1 MGESQ
6 SRVNSLSWTSRALVW
21 LSVALFIVIHWWE
34 LNKLLF
40 IPSLLA
46 CMQVC
51 ARTVSCCVCFYSSK
65 LPKTD
70 PWDSSSEGRKKNQTE
85 RFSDLLI
92 HENVWPFVNT
102 SLLTHYPST
111 LWEIKTGLGLSSTPR
126 VLDTM
131 SHFLFPDRTAAR
143 CGPSTFYLSILL
155 SKSGLLDVL
164 RVMYVCPEWSDTS
177 WRLPL
182 IRMLSLPASNQVGD
196 WINRRPT
203 DVVDV

>member
-1 MGESQ
+1 M
-6 SRVNSLSWTSRALVW
+6 
-21 LSVALFIVIHWWE
+21 
-34 LNKLLF
+34 
-40 IPSLLA
+40 
-46 CMQVC
+46 
-51 ARTVSCCVCFYSSK
+51 
-65 LPKTD
+65 
-70 PWDSSSEGRKKNQTE
+70 
-85 RFSDLLI
+85 
-92 HENVWPFVNT
+92 
-102 SLLTHYPST
+102 
-111 LWEIKTGLGLSSTPR
+111 SSTPR

-143 CGPSTFYLSILL
+143 YGPSTFYLSILL

-164 RVMYVCPEWSDTS
+164 PVMYVCPEWSATS